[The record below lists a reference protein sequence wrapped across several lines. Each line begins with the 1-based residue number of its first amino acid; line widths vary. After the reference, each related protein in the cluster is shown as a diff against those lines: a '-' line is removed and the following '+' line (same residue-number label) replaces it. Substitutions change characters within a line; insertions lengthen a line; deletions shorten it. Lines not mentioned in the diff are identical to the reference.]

1 MISSVDLDLN
11 HLECWHIRQ
20 HGGKLRNEV
29 LDMYH
34 ATDDAS
40 RTPPESSEVS
50 ASLSQLTAPVPK
62 NIVENAENNCE
73 RNSVMKKIH
82 RTNLLSKIISFML
95 TFVMM
100 GCMLVPVGYAD
111 SPDEYVTDDE
121 EETVIVPF
129 ELPLLPGDLT
139 PEEAKDAVL
148 DMTTVPACISAEN
161 VEEQKHIKRLYEQE
175 PDDYTIMFQNRD
187 LSKTTYVFSVPVKNS
202 GNISV
207 NLAEVQRGAEKI
219 NSVTSGSTT
228 TFRIENAALT
238 ARLGNPDIPGGLMS
252 YNIGS
257 CVIKSL
263 GNGDEIMSGSSTLRS
278 LDITDDLRRI
288 ADDRAGDA
296 DGTMTASMLDISVDG
311 LYEMSNGGISYM
323 MINTSDIAGDYLVR
337 GKDGT
342 QHCLKNSGNSLTTWY
357 GTGVEARWLLEA
369 YGGNKFVI
377 RSQSSQTMYMM
388 ERSDAPVL
396 LYYEYSQDHEW
407 YITFESTVN
416 GTQYWSIQS
425 VNQTGYLTE
434 RNHNVVLEQFPSGPS
449 GTALWELCNKV
460 TCIDVSSVTIAD
472 HANVIVGDE
481 LDLNSLITYN
491 PANATYKNI
500 TVTGID
506 ENLMEEGED
515 ATLQN
520 IRAVGV
526 NKVTIAY
533 SYNDDLTP
541 VQSAIICSTGEVDI
555 RSSYTHMLRV
565 KGDTSKILTLNVS
578 TSNINSTSL
587 SLSAINETWNYVSQ
601 AFTLTEA
608 YRGAYKVTAA
618 LSTAQYEAPFYSGNK
633 MEVPYYLA
641 DENTKNN
648 TLRLS
653 GAALTLGSYNAT
665 DAAGHWYIVR
675 NGDYYSFINAGNT
688 SYALSFGASSVGVG
702 SYSASSDSF
711 KWQTSFL
718 GMNVP
723 LIKQSHYNYCGVAS
737 TLQILYALD
746 SNYIDRTSADLKDQ
760 MDALAP
766 LIMNGNT
773 GDRSWI
779 VDFVLKRENG
789 NYDAKSSYLPYVIA
803 SIKSGY
809 PCIAHINPSEFARY
823 EEYGSTDG
831 DGHYCAVI
839 GYDEISNFYVFSDCS
854 NIDGNYG
861 IYLVHPATFKQAEK
875 GFVRT

>member
-1 MISSVDLDLN
+1 
-11 HLECWHIRQ
+11 
-20 HGGKLRNEV
+20 
-29 LDMYH
+29 
-34 ATDDAS
+34 
-40 RTPPESSEVS
+40 
-50 ASLSQLTAPVPK
+50 
-62 NIVENAENNCE
+62 
-73 RNSVMKKIH
+73 MKKIH
-82 RTNLLSKIISFML
+82 RTNLLPKIISFML
-95 TFVMM
+95 AFVMM

-121 EETVIVPF
+121 EEIVIVPF

-219 NSVTSGSTT
+219 NSVTSGNTT

-357 GTGVEARWLLEA
+357 GYGVEARWLLEA

-407 YITFESTVN
+407 YITFESTVS

-425 VNQTGYLTE
+425 VSQTGYLTE

-481 LDLNSLITYN
+481 LDFNSLITYN
-491 PANATYKNI
+491 PANATYKNV

-520 IRAVGV
+520 ILAVGV

-541 VQSAIICSTGEVDI
+541 VQSAIICSTGSVAITSGLTYII
-555 RSSYTHMLRV
+555 RTKNDYSR
-565 KGDTSKILTLNVS
+565 ILTMRTDS
-578 TSNINSTSL
+578 SNNNLTLEALQDSWIDT
-587 SLSAINETWNYVSQ
+587 SQ
-601 AFTLTEA
+601 AFCFSKKEN
-608 YRGAYKVTAA
+608 GAYKITAV
-618 LSTAQYEAPFYSGNK
+618 LTQSQYYIGNESA
-633 MEVPYYLA
+633 MSYNAGTDGMTGAYHLPDRNSL
-641 DENTKNN
+641 NN
-648 TLRLS
+648 TLNIS
-653 GAALTLGSYNAT
+653 SNSIEVTAYNASLT
-665 DAAGHWYIVR
+665 SQRWYVVK
-675 NGDYYSFINAGNT
+675 NGDYYNLINADMTNNSAVCLGYT
-688 SYALSFGASSVGVG
+688 SSGLVVG
-702 SYSASSDSF
+702 SYSDSNDSY
-711 KWQTSFL
+711 KWLITSF
-718 GMNVP
+718 GVDAP
-723 LIKQSHYNYCGVAS
+723 LIKQNKNYTCGAATALQVLIGNEDDEYNWN
-737 TLQILYALD
+737 L
-746 SNYIDRTSADLKDQ
+746 TSDLKDCI
-760 MDALAP
+760 DHLFK
-766 LIMNGNT
+766 NGGVEGGGMSATTLLN
-773 GDRSWI
+773 
-779 VDFVLKRENG
+779 LLN
-789 NYDAKSSYLPYVIA
+789 AKSDTKQYV
-803 SIKSGY
+803 
-809 PCIAHINPSEFARY
+809 RY
-823 EEYGSTDG
+823 ECDKVTISTVREKLLASMQNG
-831 DGHYCAVI
+831 TTGALHVNTNKLYTNGYIGGHYVAVV
-839 GYDEISNFYVFSDCS
+839 GYDSITDRVLIADCS
-854 NIDGNYG
+854 CFTKYFGLYMKSMQTVYNASFSAF
-861 IYLVHPATFKQAEK
+861 LE
-875 GFVRT
+875 

>member
-1 MISSVDLDLN
+1 
-11 HLECWHIRQ
+11 
-20 HGGKLRNEV
+20 
-29 LDMYH
+29 MYH
-34 ATDDAS
+34 ATGDAP

-95 TFVMM
+95 AFVMM

-111 SPDEYVTDDE
+111 SPDEYVTDGE

-175 PDDYTIMFQNRD
+175 PDDYTIMFQNSD

-257 CVIKSL
+257 CVMKSL

-311 LYEMSNGGISYM
+311 LYEMSAGGISYM

-407 YITFESTVN
+407 YITFESTVS

-425 VNQTGYLTE
+425 VSQTGYLNE

-578 TSNINSTSL
+578 ASNINSTSL
-587 SLSAINETWNYVSQ
+587 SLSAINETWDYVSQ

-608 YRGAYKVTAA
+608 YRGAYRVTAA
-618 LSTAQYEAPFYSGNK
+618 LSTVQYEAPSYNGSGV
-633 MEVPYYLA
+633 MQGAYYLA

-665 DAAGHWYIVR
+665 DVAGHWYIVR

-688 SYALSFGASSVGVG
+688 SYALSFGASSVGAG

-711 KWQTSFL
+711 KWQTTYM
-718 GMNVP
+718 GINAP
-723 LIKQSHYNYCGVAS
+723 LIKQSHNDYCGVAS
-737 TLQILYALD
+737 LLQVLYALNSD
-746 SNYIDRTSADLKDQ
+746 LIDRTSADLKDQ

-766 LIMNGNT
+766 SVMTADDGA
-773 GDRSWI
+773 DRGEI
-779 VDFVLKRENG
+779 LNFLHRENSK
-789 NYDAKSSYLPYVIA
+789 YRVIYNA
-803 SIKSGY
+803 TSEAIYSIESGF
-809 PCIAHINPSEFARY
+809 PCIAHIKPTKLFPRY
-823 EEYGSTDG
+823 IKYGVTG
-831 DGHYCAVI
+831 NGGHYATVI
-839 GYDEISNFYVFSDCS
+839 GYDPVSDCLVFSDCS
-854 NIDGNYG
+854 YMYSYNEETDEFKTNFG
-861 IYLVHPATFKQAEK
+861 IYLVQCDELDIPDPFSN
-875 GFVRT
+875 GIRIFVASH